1 MNLKNVGDKVMISM
15 RNDEDYS
22 IWPCNWY
29 SVMQTVWDS
38 MHINVKYSVCVDAWR
53 PMRNPVSNS
62 VNDRLQEPIR
72 QERKRG

>member
-38 MHINVKYSVCVDAWR
+38 VRKSVWNS
-53 PMRNPVSNS
+53 MTNS
-62 VNDRLQEPIR
+62 VRDSVDFRLTEPIR
-72 QERKRG
+72 QERVQG